1 MEARLRR
8 IVELCARAARS
19 STPSAQHSLSN
30 NCSDLTPRTP
40 ESRERAMPRGVAAA
54 IIASRHL
61 APREKTLLEELE
73 QPALLARH
81 SVARRHETPNKSRT

>member
-1 MEARLRR
+1 
-8 IVELCARAARS
+8 
-19 STPSAQHSLSN
+19 
-30 NCSDLTPRTP
+30 
-40 ESRERAMPRGVAAA
+40 MPRGVAAA
-54 IIASRHL
+54 IIASQL